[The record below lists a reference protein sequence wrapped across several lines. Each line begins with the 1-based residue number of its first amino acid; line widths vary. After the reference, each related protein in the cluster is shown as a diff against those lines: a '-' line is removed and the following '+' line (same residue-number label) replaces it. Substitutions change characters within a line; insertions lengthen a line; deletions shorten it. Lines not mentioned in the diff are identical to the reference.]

1 MKKILS
7 ISVATLCLYFA
18 FQQVNLEDINRA
30 LFTANLFYVFLA
42 TLITFITFILR
53 SIRWRML
60 LNTPRELSF
69 VQYMSSTHIGYFLNN
84 ILPFRAGDLG
94 RAQLLSNQSKE
105 IRFSFL
111 VGSLVAEKIIDLWII
126 GFFSIFIIFSGYQ
139 DVLGFKFSLIILLL
153 YIITSTI
160 IFGRNSIVNIVQ
172 EKFSITR
179 NFIDG
184 YLLVSKNKIKLVGIS
199 ILLWCSF
206 VVYIYLV
213 LQALNINL
221 TTQQY
226 IGLTIISSIVTSLPV
241 APAAIGTYHLAVIY
255 CLSLYGINIDLAQ
268 TAAILMHSLFL
279 VYTIIFGYIFLSFE
293 KIDLKTLIN
302 DDKN

>member
-18 FQQVNLEDINRA
+18 FQQVNLKDINRV

-53 SIRWRML
+53 SIRWRIL
-60 LNTPRELSF
+60 LNTPKELSF

-160 IFGRNSIVNIVQ
+160 IFGRNSLVNIVQ
-172 EKFSITR
+172 KKFSITK

-213 LQALNINL
+213 LQALDINL

-293 KIDLKTLIN
+293 KIDLKTIIN

>member
-1 MKKILS
+1 MKKVLS

-30 LFTANLFYVFLA
+30 LITANLNYLFLA
-42 TLITFITFILR
+42 SLITFITFILR

-60 LNTPRELSF
+60 LNSPKELSF
-69 VQYMSSTHIGYFLNN
+69 SQYVSSTHIGYFLNN

-94 RAQLLSNQSKE
+94 RAKLLSDHSK
-105 IRFSFL
+105 RMKFSFL

-126 GFFSIFIIFSGYQ
+126 GFFSIFIIFLGYQ
-139 DVLGFKFSLIILLL
+139 DILGFNFSLIILLL

-160 IFGRNSIVNIVQ
+160 IFGRNSLVNIVQ

>member
-60 LNTPRELSF
+60 LKTPRELSF

-160 IFGRNSIVNIVQ
+160 IFGRNSLVNIVQ

-184 YLLVSKNKIKLVGIS
+184 YLLVSKNKIKLGGIS

-213 LQALNINL
+213 LQALDINL

>member
-160 IFGRNSIVNIVQ
+160 IFGRNSLVNIVQ

-255 CLSLYGINIDLAQ
+255 CISLYGINIDLAQ

>member
-60 LNTPRELSF
+60 LNTPSELSF

-111 VGSLVAEKIIDLWII
+111 VGSLIAEKIIDLWII

-139 DVLGFKFSLIILLL
+139 DVLGFNFSLIILVL

-160 IFGRNSIVNIVQ
+160 IFGRNSLVNIVQ

-184 YLLVSKNKIKLVGIS
+184 YLLVSKNKIKLGSIS

-213 LQALNINL
+213 LQALDINL

-279 VYTIIFGYIFLSFE
+279 LYTIIFGYIFLSFE

>member
-160 IFGRNSIVNIVQ
+160 IFGRNSLVNIVQ
-172 EKFSITR
+172 EKFSITK

-184 YLLVSKNKIKLVGIS
+184 YLLVSKNKIKLGSIS

-213 LQALNINL
+213 LQALDINL

>member
-18 FQQVNLEDINRA
+18 FQQVNLEDINRV

-160 IFGRNSIVNIVQ
+160 IFGRNSLVNIVQ
-172 EKFSITR
+172 KKISITR

-184 YLLVSKNKIKLVGIS
+184 YLLVSKNKIKLGSIS

-213 LQALNINL
+213 LQALDINL

-302 DDKN
+302 DNKN

>member
-60 LNTPRELSF
+60 LKTPRELIF

-153 YIITSTI
+153 YIITTTI
-160 IFGRNSIVNIVQ
+160 IFGRNSLVNIVQ

-293 KIDLKTLIN
+293 KIDLKTIIN

>member
-279 VYTIIFGYIFLSFE
+279 VYTIILGYIFLSFE

>member
-53 SIRWRML
+53 SIRWRIL
-60 LNTPRELSF
+60 LNTPKELSF

-153 YIITSTI
+153 YIITTTI
-160 IFGRNSIVNIVQ
+160 IFGRNSLVNIVQ
-172 EKFSITR
+172 EKFSITK

-184 YLLVSKNKIKLVGIS
+184 YLLVSKNKIKLGSIS

-213 LQALNINL
+213 LQALDINL

>member
-105 IRFSFL
+105 IRISFL

-153 YIITSTI
+153 YIITTTI
-160 IFGRNSIVNIVQ
+160 IFGRNSLVNIVQ

>member
-1 MKKILS
+1 LKKILS

-160 IFGRNSIVNIVQ
+160 IFGRNSLVNIVQ

-279 VYTIIFGYIFLSFE
+279 VYTIIFGYIFLSF
-293 KIDLKTLIN
+293 
-302 DDKN
+302 

>member
-160 IFGRNSIVNIVQ
+160 IFGRNSVVNIVQ

>member
-153 YIITSTI
+153 YIITTTI
-160 IFGRNSIVNIVQ
+160 IFGRNSLVNIVQ

-184 YLLVSKNKIKLVGIS
+184 YLLVSKNKIKLGGIS

-213 LQALNINL
+213 LQALDINL

>member
-1 MKKILS
+1 LKKILS

-160 IFGRNSIVNIVQ
+160 IFGRNSLVNIVQ

-213 LQALNINL
+213 LQSLNINL
-221 TTQQY
+221 TIQQY

>member
-160 IFGRNSIVNIVQ
+160 IFGRNSLVNIVQ

-226 IGLTIISSIVTSLPV
+226 IGLTIISSIVTSLPI

>member
-60 LNTPRELSF
+60 LKTPRELSF

-160 IFGRNSIVNIVQ
+160 IFGRNSIINIVQ

>member
-69 VQYMSSTHIGYFLNN
+69 VQYISSTHIGYFLNN

-160 IFGRNSIVNIVQ
+160 IFGRNSLVNIVQ

-255 CLSLYGINIDLAQ
+255 CLSLYDINIDLAQ

>member
-7 ISVATLCLYFA
+7 ISIATLCLYFA

-160 IFGRNSIVNIVQ
+160 IFGRNSLVNIVQ

-213 LQALNINL
+213 LQALDINL

-226 IGLTIISSIVTSLPV
+226 IGLTIISSIVTSLPI

>member
-69 VQYMSSTHIGYFLNN
+69 VQYISSTHIGYFLNN

-160 IFGRNSIVNIVQ
+160 IFGRNSLVNIVQ

-302 DDKN
+302 DNKN

>member
-160 IFGRNSIVNIVQ
+160 IFGRNSLVNIVQ

-184 YLLVSKNKIKLVGIS
+184 YLLVSKNKIKLGSIS

-213 LQALNINL
+213 LQALDINL

>member
-160 IFGRNSIVNIVQ
+160 IFGRNSLVNIVQ

-213 LQALNINL
+213 LQALDINL

-255 CLSLYGINIDLAQ
+255 CLSLYDINIDLAQ

-293 KIDLKTLIN
+293 KINLKTLIN

>member
-160 IFGRNSIVNIVQ
+160 IFGRNSLVNIVQ

>member
-94 RAQLLSNQSKE
+94 RAQLLSNQSEE

>member
-1 MKKILS
+1 MKKVLS

-30 LFTANLFYVFLA
+30 LITANLNYLFLA
-42 TLITFITFILR
+42 SLITFITFILR

-60 LNTPRELSF
+60 LNSPKELSF
-69 VQYMSSTHIGYFLNN
+69 SQYMSSTHIGYFLNN

-94 RAQLLSNQSKE
+94 RAKLLSDHSK
-105 IRFSFL
+105 RMKFSFL

-153 YIITSTI
+153 YIITTTI
-160 IFGRNSIVNIVQ
+160 IFGRNSLVNIVQ

>member
-1 MKKILS
+1 LKKILS

-160 IFGRNSIVNIVQ
+160 IFGRNSLVNIVQ

-184 YLLVSKNKIKLVGIS
+184 YLLVSKNKIKLGGIS

>member
-1 MKKILS
+1 LKKILS

-160 IFGRNSIVNIVQ
+160 IFGRNSLVNIVQ

-279 VYTIIFGYIFLSFE
+279 VYTIIFGFIFLSFE

>member
-7 ISVATLCLYFA
+7 ISIATLCLYFA

-160 IFGRNSIVNIVQ
+160 IFGRNSLVNIVQ

>member
-1 MKKILS
+1 LKKILS

-172 EKFSITR
+172 EKFSITK

-184 YLLVSKNKIKLVGIS
+184 YLLVSKNKIKLGSIS

-213 LQALNINL
+213 LQALDINL

>member
-18 FQQVNLEDINRA
+18 FQQVNLEDINCA

-160 IFGRNSIVNIVQ
+160 IFGRNSLVNIVQ

>member
-139 DVLGFKFSLIILLL
+139 DVLDFKFSLIILLL

-160 IFGRNSIVNIVQ
+160 IFGRNSLVNIVQ
-172 EKFSITR
+172 EKFSITK

-184 YLLVSKNKIKLVGIS
+184 YLLVSKNKIKLGSIS

-213 LQALNINL
+213 LQALDINL

-293 KIDLKTLIN
+293 KIDLKTIIN

>member
-160 IFGRNSIVNIVQ
+160 IFGRNSLVNIVQ

-184 YLLVSKNKIKLVGIS
+184 YLLVSKNKIELVGIS

>member
-160 IFGRNSIVNIVQ
+160 IFGRNYLVNIVQ

>member
-53 SIRWRML
+53 SIRWRIL

-139 DVLGFKFSLIILLL
+139 DVLDFKFSLIILLL

-160 IFGRNSIVNIVQ
+160 IFGRNSLVNIVQ
-172 EKFSITR
+172 EKFSITK

-184 YLLVSKNKIKLVGIS
+184 YLLVSKNKIKLGSIS

-213 LQALNINL
+213 LQALDINL
-221 TTQQY
+221 TIQQY

-293 KIDLKTLIN
+293 KIDLKTIIN